1 VIRADLCAQKHR
13 VCCGRRRDEVA
24 DPKEAAAE
32 VPESMRTDADVTG
45 ILEHFC
51 DQTTFSAPQDEFC
64 HLALEEPGA
73 MNQQFKGVFQG
84 NCQPKQSLWALFFF
98 FFLKFSF
105 LQTNAHLHQGL
116 WCGKGEGSE
125 LEPQL
130 QTGAGWLGAFVHRLG
145 CQSTPGA
152 PASRWEGRC
161 FESWNRG
168 FQTPKWHDDP
178 GAPGSALPPSTC
190 WGPGDA
196 AGRDAHMPGEG

>member
-1 VIRADLCAQKHR
+1 
-13 VCCGRRRDEVA
+13 VA

-98 FFLKFSF
+98 FFFKVLISPDKCTSSSG
-105 LQTNAHLHQGL
+105 LVVWQG
-116 WCGKGEGSE
+116 
-125 LEPQL
+125 
-130 QTGAGWLGAFVHRLG
+130 R
-145 CQSTPGA
+145 
-152 PASRWEGRC
+152 RI
-161 FESWNRG
+161 
-168 FQTPKWHDDP
+168 
-178 GAPGSALPPSTC
+178 
-190 WGPGDA
+190 
-196 AGRDAHMPGEG
+196 